1 MQRRKFTIW
10 NSIKESLKMTGDE
23 YIKKLYD
30 LRKYLKDNPELIPVY
45 SDININQCILLT
57 KRKMYESEC
66 ECYVENRPVVD
77 EFIEAYDVPF

>member
-1 MQRRKFTIW
+1 
-10 NSIKESLKMTGDE
+10 MTGDE

-30 LRKYLKDNPELIPVY
+30 LRKYLKENPELIPVY
-45 SDININQCILLT
+45 SDININQCILLA

-66 ECYVENRPVVD
+66 ECYVETRPVID